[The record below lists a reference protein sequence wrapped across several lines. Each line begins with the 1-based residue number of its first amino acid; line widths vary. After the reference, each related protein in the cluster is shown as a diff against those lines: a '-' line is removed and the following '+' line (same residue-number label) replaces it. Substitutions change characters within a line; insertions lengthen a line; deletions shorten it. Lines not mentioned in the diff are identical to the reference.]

1 MTPNQKALI
10 HYCDV
15 RMMET
20 AIYGKSPLTPKFI
33 SDVFIILNKG
43 LSTTLTE
50 LLEMHPDVK
59 NPANKGCF
67 D

>member
-1 MTPNQKALI
+1 MTPQQKALI

-15 RMMET
+15 RIMET
-20 AIYGKSPLTPKFI
+20 AIYGKTPLTSHFI

-43 LSTTLTE
+43 LIMTLAE
-50 LLEMHPDVK
+50 LLEKHPDVK